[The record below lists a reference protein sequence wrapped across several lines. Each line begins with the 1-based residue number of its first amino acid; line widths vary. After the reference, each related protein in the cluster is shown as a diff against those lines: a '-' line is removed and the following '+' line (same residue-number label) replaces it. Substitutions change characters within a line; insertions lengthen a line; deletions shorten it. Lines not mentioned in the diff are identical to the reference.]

1 MERKSSDWGALML
14 KRLLGIATAV
24 LVAWPVVAEEPTKP
38 ADAGEATTVAAAEV
52 LPAAGEPRALV
63 MDVTGFSEPEIMAF
77 DELGDGTSVTL
88 EAKAELSLTFYPTCE
103 DLTIRGGTVKIAAGK
118 LDIAGGEIVSRA
130 KGECPGHVKLSPS
143 DVINASIVTR
153 SVKPRPW
160 INPQP
165 LMIGLVGPGAK
176 NYEKIGVYAKD
187 GVVFEAPL
195 DGRGIVW
202 PAETAPLEL
211 GKQYLVVL
219 TGAETQMFAARVL
232 PDEDAPRVTVF
243 RLQ

>member
-1 MERKSSDWGALML
+1 MM
-14 KRLLGIATAV
+14 KRLLAATAAM
-24 LVAWPVVAEEPTKP
+24 LLAWPVFAQEPAKP
-38 ADAGEATTVAAAEV
+38 ADASGDVTVAAAEAM
-52 LPAAGEPRALV
+52 PAAGEPRALV
-63 MDVTGFSEPEIMAF
+63 MDVIGASEPEIMAF
-77 DELGDGTSVTL
+77 DELGDGSSVTL
-88 EAKAELSLTFYPTCE
+88 EAEAELSMTFYPTCE

-165 LMIGLVGPGAK
+165 LMIGLVGANAR

-187 GVVFEAPL
+187 GVIFEAPL
-195 DGRGIVW
+195 DGRSVVW

-219 TGAETQMFAARVL
+219 TGTDIQMFAARVL
-232 PDEDAPRVTVF
+232 PDKDAPRVTVF